1 MIHEHNGG
9 GFIIMYRDGT
19 TFAPDGVKVIESFT
33 KRLQL
38 QVSKGDEEYLIYLN
52 YCPICGVKS
61 E

>member
-38 QVSKGDEEYLIYLN
+38 QVSKGDEEYLI
-52 YCPICGVKS
+52 
-61 E
+61 